1 MIRNIVVARLRP
13 DATREDAEKGLH
25 AMRSLQIDGL
35 LDMKSGLDAGL
46 REGNWDLSITT
57 DLTDAEAYRRYNT
70 DEQHN
75 RIRRESFAPICAEM
89 VRIQFEA

>member
-1 MIRNIVVARLRP
+1 MIRNIVVARLRQ
-13 DATREDAEKGLH
+13 DATREDAEKGLA

-57 DLTDAEAYRRYNT
+57 DLADAEAYRRYDT
-70 DEQHN
+70 DEEHN
-75 RIRRESFAPICAEM
+75 RLRREFFAPICSDMA
-89 VRIQFEA
+89 RIQFEV